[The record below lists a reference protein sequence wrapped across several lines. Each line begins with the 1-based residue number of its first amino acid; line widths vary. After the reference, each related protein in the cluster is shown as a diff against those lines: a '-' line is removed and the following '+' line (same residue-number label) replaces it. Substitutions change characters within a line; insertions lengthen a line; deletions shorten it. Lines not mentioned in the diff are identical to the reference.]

1 MAGTVNAGSIVY
13 EVDIDTARL
22 IQGRRDIDAALNGLN
37 NGMGR
42 LEASVNRTE
51 RSIANMDR
59 SMSNLSGVAR
69 GLMAALSV
77 QQVAN
82 YADAWTTLN
91 NKLANA
97 VRPQEQL
104 VDVTSRV
111 FEITQQTRSSLDA
124 TATLY
129 ARLERGTRE
138 YNTSAEDLAKL
149 TTIINQGFVVSG
161 ATAQEAENAIIQL
174 SQGIASG
181 ALRGEEFNSVAEQGS
196 RLMVALAD
204 SLGVGIGQLRSM
216 AAEGKLTT
224 DVVVNGLLS
233 QGDAIGKEFA
243 NTVTTISQAMQV
255 AGNNITKFFGEN
267 ATVKSF
273 VSAFNDS
280 IVRVSENLDSLSTA
294 LLGAAVIMGGRY
306 AGAFAMATAAQATH
320 LKSTIQGIVATRQ
333 SAQQEA
339 AAASVIARKA
349 VADKEAALSA
359 LNLATAEYNVA
370 KGSAAEAFALE
381 NVIRLRGI
389 YIQTSASA
397 AVANNTLSASQAR
410 VAATG
415 FTLANTMKAIN
426 VATTPLG
433 GPIGVIAIV
442 AAGWYLYS
450 QRQEEAR
457 RESIA
462 FADALPKVISRL
474 KEMNLVQAQ
483 GVRADTVD
491 SIKAQ
496 KEEVK
501 RLEEELAN
509 LANRYKDAKV
519 AADNSTEGQ
528 WLNNDATET
537 AADLANKIAKARRDL
552 DGKTATLN
560 QTQDALRLINIQ
572 VNEGIVDQMKAARD
586 NALATAEA
594 EKQASFLG
602 GTQAFLAMKLGQTT
616 EKLKE
621 FNSESLKI
629 DWGGKEGEK
638 LIKQAERRLAL
649 SKAEG
654 AARAELQ
661 AKYDAEDAGIA
672 DERAIA
678 RLQDVYVKTQQAT
691 EAKKEKNKEDRAA
704 ESASKKAAAAAESD
718 AQKLQKLKEAADL
731 SAESTEQL
739 SRAQAILNAENSI
752 SKSASP
758 EMIKQAGEY
767 AAKKWDTANAI
778 KAQAAAEKLLPE
790 ARENASYQEDVRD
803 LDTALSA
810 KKISQEQY
818 NETIERLEAQHQSNL
833 AKIRAEQ
840 AVTPQLDAAGSVDP
854 IQQLANENARK
865 LALIQQFEA
874 KKTITEQQA
883 IALRN
888 AANTQYE
895 QQRVAAQ
902 WEIYRSQ
909 SVANEA
915 TAAAFDGLANSA
927 SNALTGIITGS
938 MSASEALRSVGN
950 TVLNEVINTFV
961 QMGVQQAKSAIMG
974 ATAQNA
980 AIATTTA
987 AQVGSLATTTAAS
1000 TASAATTTAAWTPA
1014 ALVASIGSFGGAAAI
1029 GLGALVAAL
1038 AVGKGLSGKRKNGGP
1053 VSAGSMY
1060 QVGEGGMPEIY
1071 RASTGRQYM
1080 IPGDNGSV
1088 ISNREITGGGGS
1100 GGVVV
1105 NINNYTP
1112 ANVQT
1117 NSRDEGGMQY
1127 VDIFIQDMDR
1137 GGPMSSAMQ
1146 STFGLSRNANGDY

>member
-1 MAGTVNAGSIVY
+1 MAGSVSAGSITY

-22 IQGRRDIDAALNGLN
+22 IQGRREVDAALNGMN
-37 NGMGR
+37 GGMGR

-77 QQVAN
+77 QQVAS

-181 ALRGEEFNSVAEQGS
+181 VLRGEEFNSVSEQGS

-204 SLGVGIGQLRSM
+204 SLGVGIGQLRAM

-233 QGDAIGKEFA
+233 QGDVIGKEFA
-243 NTVTTISQAMQV
+243 NTVTTISQAMQT

-267 ATVKSF
+267 STVKSF
-273 VSAFNDS
+273 VNTFNS
-280 IVRVSENLDSLSTA
+280 SVVSVSENIEGLSA
-294 LLGAAVIMGGRY
+294 ILASAAVLMGGRY
-306 AGAFAMATAAQATH
+306 VGA
-320 LKSTIQGIVATRQ
+320 LV
-333 SAQQEA
+333 
-339 AAASVIARKA
+339 
-349 VADKEAALSA
+349 
-359 LNLATAEYNVA
+359 LATAEKVKKAIASRDEAIADNQAAQAAANKANADLRASAIA
-370 KGSAAEAFALE
+370 KERALDEVRLAQMMKATAFDAANLAAAEA
-381 NVIRLRGI
+381 RL
-389 YIQTSASA
+389 SA
-397 AVANNTLSASQAR
+397 ARIEAATLTDNYNRALAANTIAQDAATAAANRSAISIRSLGARALGLIGGPVGFATIAATAIFYFSQKAKEARDDANRLADSVNELGAKFQSMSHVELAATLGKLSGNLPELSDAVSDAQKAFDKATASVQFHQREIEKYGTNTTRGRQAAEALGGAQDRLAIATGNLDEASRRYSQTLSA
-410 VAATG
+410 
-415 FTLANTMKAIN
+415 IN
-426 VATTPLG
+426 
-433 GPIGVIAIV
+433 IGRAVLSGEFRQGIELLRRDGQEAGI
-442 AAGWYLYS
+442 AAGMMKQLG
-450 QRQEEAR
+450 EMTN
-457 RESIA
+457 
-462 FADALPKVISRL
+462 FA
-474 KEMNLVQAQ
+474 
-483 GVRADTVD
+483 
-491 SIKAQ
+491 
-496 KEEVK
+496 
-501 RLEEELAN
+501 
-509 LANRYKDAKV
+509 
-519 AADNSTEGQ
+519 
-528 WLNNDATET
+528 
-537 AADLANKIAKARRDL
+537 AKA
-552 DGKTATLN
+552 KQN
-560 QTQDALRLINIQ
+560 FNSSSLIIERPKNIQ
-572 VNEGIVDQMKAARD
+572 EYLDKQLEQIDLQSEFNDRKRAQLKAEQEIR
-586 NALATAEA
+586 N
-594 EKQASFLG
+594 LG
-602 GTQAFLAMKLGQTT
+602 GTDADINLARERAGVEFDAEQAIAKRR
-616 EKLKE
+616 KE
-621 FNSESLKI
+621 QQ
-629 DWGGKEGEK
+629 
-638 LIKQAERRLAL
+638 QAEQQ
-649 SKAEG
+649 SK
-654 AARAELQ
+654 RS
-661 AKYDAEDAGIA
+661 
-672 DERAIA
+672 
-678 RLQDVYVKTQQAT
+678 AT
-691 EAKKEKNKEDRAA
+691 
-704 ESASKKAAAAAESD
+704 AAESD

-731 SAESTEQL
+731 NADSTEQL
-739 SRAQAILNAENSI
+739 SRAQAILNAENSL

-790 ARENASYQEDVRD
+790 SRENASYQEDVRD

-833 AKIRAEQ
+833 AKIRADQ
-840 AVTPQLDAAGSVDP
+840 AVSPQMDAAGTVDP
-854 IQQLANENARK
+854 IQQLANEHTRK
-865 LALIQQFEA
+865 LELIKQFEA
-874 KKTITEQQA
+874 NKTITEEQA

-895 QQRVAAQ
+895 KQRVEAG
-902 WEIYRSQ
+902 WEIYRNQ
-909 SVANEA
+909 SLANEA
-915 TAAAFDGLANSA
+915 AAAAFDGFANSA

-938 MSASEALRSVGN
+938 MDASEALRSIGN

-961 QMGVQQAKSAIMG
+961 QMGIQQAKAAIMG
-974 ATAQNA
+974 STIQKG
-980 AIATTTA
+980 AIASTTA

-1071 RASTGRQYM
+1071 RASTGKQYM

-1088 ISNREITGGGGS
+1088 ISNKEITGGGGS

-1137 GGPMSSAMQ
+1137 GGPMSLAMQ

>member
-51 RSIANMDR
+51 RSVANMDR
-59 SMSNLSGVAR
+59 AMSSLSGVAR
-69 GLMAALSV
+69 GLLAALSV
-77 QQVAN
+77 QQVAS

-97 VRPQEQL
+97 VRPQEEL
-104 VDVTSRV
+104 VDVTTRV

-138 YNTSAEDLAKL
+138 YNTSAADLARL

-181 ALRGEEFNSVAEQGS
+181 VLRGEEFNSVSEQGS

-204 SLGVGIGQLRSM
+204 SLGVGIGQLRAM

-255 AGNNITKFFGEN
+255 AGNNITKYFGEN
-267 ATVKSF
+267 TTIRSF
-273 VSAFNDS
+273 VNGFNNS
-280 IVRVSENLDSLSTA
+280 IVSASENIET
-294 LLGAAVIMGGRY
+294 
-306 AGAFAMATAAQATH
+306 
-320 LKSTIQGIVATRQ
+320 
-333 SAQQEA
+333 
-339 AAASVIARKA
+339 
-349 VADKEAALSA
+349 LSA
-359 LNLATAEYNVA
+359 VL
-370 KGSAAEAFALE
+370 
-381 NVIRLRGI
+381 
-389 YIQTSASA
+389 ASA
-397 AVANNTLSASQAR
+397 AVLIGGRYVGALAIASAEKVRLAIASREEAVANTQAAQSAANKANADLRAASIAKERALDEVRLAQMMKSSAFDANNLAAAEARLSAARVQAATLTDNYNRALAANTVAQDAATAAANRSAITVRSLGTRALGLIGGPVGFATIAASAIFYFSQKAKEAREDANRLADSVNELGNKFQTMSHIELASTLGKLSENLPELSDAVADAQKEFDKATASVRFHQKEIEKYGTSTTRGRQAADALGGAQDRLAIATGNLDDASRRYSQTLSA
-410 VAATG
+410 
-415 FTLANTMKAIN
+415 IN
-426 VATTPLG
+426 
-433 GPIGVIAIV
+433 IGRAMLS
-442 AAGWYLYS
+442 GEF
-450 QRQEEAR
+450 RQG
-457 RESIA
+457 I
-462 FADALPKVISRL
+462 
-474 KEMNLVQAQ
+474 
-483 GVRADTVD
+483 
-491 SIKAQ
+491 
-496 KEEVK
+496 
-501 RLEEELAN
+501 
-509 LANRYKDAKV
+509 
-519 AADNSTEGQ
+519 
-528 WLNNDATET
+528 
-537 AADLANKIAKARRDL
+537 DLLRRD
-552 DGKTATLN
+552 
-560 QTQDALRLINIQ
+560 
-572 VNEGIVDQMKAARD
+572 
-586 NALATAEA
+586 
-594 EKQASFLG
+594 
-602 GTQAFLAMKLGQTT
+602 GQ
-616 EKLKE
+616 E
-621 FNSESLKI
+621 
-629 DWGGKEGEK
+629 
-638 LIKQAERRLAL
+638 
-649 SKAEG
+649 
-654 AARAELQ
+654 
-661 AKYDAEDAGIA
+661 AGIA
-672 DERAIA
+672 AGMMRQLGQAINFASGEKQRFNSTSLIVERPKNIQEYLDKQLQQIDLQNEFNDRKRAQLKAEQEIRALGGSDADIRMARERAGTEFDA
-678 RLQDVYVKTQQAT
+678 EQAT
-691 EAKKEKNKEDRAA
+691 AKRRKEQQKA
-704 ESASKKAAAAAESD
+704 EQQSKRSATAAESD
-718 AQKLQKLKEAADL
+718 AQKLQKLKEASELTAD
-731 SAESTEQL
+731 SSERL
-739 SRAQAILNAENSI
+739 SRAQAILNAQNSL

-790 ARENASYQEDVRD
+790 ARENASYQDDVRD
-803 LDTALSA
+803 LETALSA

-818 NETIERLEAQHQSNL
+818 NDTIEQLEQQHQVNL
-833 AKIRAEQ
+833 AKIRADQ
-840 AVTPQLDAAGSVDP
+840 AVTPQMEAAGSVDP
-854 IQQLANENARK
+854 VTQLANENARK

-874 KKTITEQQA
+874 DKTITEQQA

-895 QQRVAAQ
+895 QQRIAAQ

-1071 RASTGRQYM
+1071 RASTGKQYM

-1088 ISNREITGGGGS
+1088 ISNKEITGGGG
-1100 GGVVV
+1100 GVQF
-1105 NINNYTP
+1105 IL
-1112 ANVQT
+1112 NVT
-1117 NSRDEGGMQY
+1117 NTNGSRVEAGNTSYQDGAMM
-1127 VDIFIQDMDR
+1127 VDLFIGYMET

>member
-1 MAGTVNAGSIVY
+1 MAGTVSAGSITY

-22 IQGRRDIDAALNGLN
+22 IQGRREVDAALNGMN
-37 NGMGR
+37 GGMGR

-181 ALRGEEFNSVAEQGS
+181 VLRGEEFNSVSEQGS
-196 RLMVALAD
+196 RLMVALAQ
-204 SLGVGIGQLRSM
+204 SLGVGIGELRAM

-243 NTVTTISQAMQV
+243 NTVTTISQAMQT

-267 ATVKSF
+267 STVKSF
-273 VSAFNDS
+273 VSTFNS
-280 IVRVSENLDSLSTA
+280 SVVSVSENIEGLSA
-294 LLGAAVIMGGRY
+294 ILASAAVLMGGRY
-306 AGAFAMATAAQATH
+306 AGA
-320 LKSTIQGIVATRQ
+320 L
-333 SAQQEA
+333 
-339 AAASVIARKA
+339 
-349 VADKEAALSA
+349 
-359 LNLATAEYNVA
+359 
-370 KGSAAEAFALE
+370 
-381 NVIRLRGI
+381 
-389 YIQTSASA
+389 
-397 AVANNTLSASQAR
+397 
-410 VAATG
+410 
-415 FTLANTMKAIN
+415 
-426 VATTPLG
+426 
-433 GPIGVIAIV
+433 
-442 AAGWYLYS
+442 
-450 QRQEEAR
+450 
-457 RESIA
+457 
-462 FADALPKVISRL
+462 
-474 KEMNLVQAQ
+474 
-483 GVRADTVD
+483 
-491 SIKAQ
+491 
-496 KEEVK
+496 
-501 RLEEELAN
+501 
-509 LANRYKDAKV
+509 
-519 AADNSTEGQ
+519 
-528 WLNNDATET
+528 
-537 AADLANKIAKARRDL
+537 
-552 DGKTATLN
+552 
-560 QTQDALRLINIQ
+560 
-572 VNEGIVDQMKAARD
+572 
-586 NALATAEA
+586 ALATAEKVKKAIASRDEAIADTQAAQAAANKANSDLRASAIAKERALDEVRLAQMMKATAFDATNLAAA
-594 EKQASFLG
+594 EARLSAARIEAATLTDNYNRALAANAIAQDAATAAANRSAISIRSLGVRALGLIGGPVGFATIAAAAVFYFSQKAKEARDDANRLADSVNELGAKFQSMSHVELAATLGKLSGNLPELSDAVSDAQKAFDKATASVQFHQREIEKYGTNTTRGRQAAEALGGAQDRLAIATGNLDEASRRYSQTLSAINIGRAMLSGEFRQGIDLLRRDGQEAGIAAGMMKQLGEMTNFAAKAKQNFNSSSLKVERPKNIQEYLDKQLEQIELQSEFNDKKRAQLKAEQEIRNLG
-602 GTQAFLAMKLGQTT
+602 GTDADINLARERAGV
-616 EKLKE
+616 E
-621 FNSESLKI
+621 F
-629 DWGGKEGEK
+629 
-638 LIKQAERRLAL
+638 
-649 SKAEG
+649 
-654 AARAELQ
+654 
-661 AKYDAEDAGIA
+661 DAEQ
-672 DERAIA
+672 AIA
-678 RLQDVYVKTQQAT
+678 KRRKEQKQSEQQD
-691 EAKKEKNKEDRAA
+691 RR
-704 ESASKKAAAAAESD
+704 SASAAESD

-731 SAESTEQL
+731 TAGSTEQL
-739 SRAQAILNAENSI
+739 SRAQAILNAENSL

-790 ARENASYQEDVRD
+790 AKESASYRDDARD
-803 LDTALSA
+803 LETALSA

-818 NETIERLEAQHQSNL
+818 NETMERIEAQHQTNM
-833 AKIRAEQ
+833 AKIRSDQ
-840 AVTPQLDAAGSVDP
+840 AVSPQMDAAGTVDP
-854 IQQLANENARK
+854 IQQLANEHTRK
-865 LALIQQFEA
+865 LELIKQFEA
-874 KKTITEQQA
+874 NKTITEQQA

-895 QQRVAAQ
+895 KQRVEAG
-902 WEIYRSQ
+902 WEIYRNQ
-909 SVANEA
+909 SLANEA
-915 TAAAFDGLANSA
+915 AAAAFDGFANSA

-938 MSASEALRSVGN
+938 MDASEALRSIGN

-961 QMGVQQAKSAIMG
+961 QMGIQQAKAAIMG
-974 ATAQNA
+974 STIQKG
-980 AIATTTA
+980 AIASTTA

-1088 ISNREITGGGGS
+1088 ISNKEITGAGGS

-1112 ANVQT
+1112 ANIQT

>member
-1 MAGTVNAGSIVY
+1 MAGTVSAGSIVY

-22 IQGRRDIDAALNGLN
+22 IQGRREVDAALNGMN
-37 NGMGR
+37 GGMGR
-42 LEASVNRTE
+42 LEASVNRSE

-181 ALRGEEFNSVAEQGS
+181 ILRGEEFNSVSEQGS
-196 RLMVALAD
+196 RIMVALAK
-204 SLGVGIGQLRSM
+204 SLGVGIGELRSM

-233 QGDAIGKEFA
+233 QGDEIGKEFA
-243 NTVTTISQAMQV
+243 NTVTTISQAMQT

-267 ATVKSF
+267 TTVKSF
-273 VSAFNDS
+273 VNTFNSS
-280 IVRVSENLDSLSTA
+280 IVSVSENIEGLSA
-294 LLGAAVIMGGRY
+294 ILAAAAVLMGGRY
-306 AGAFAMATAAQATH
+306 AGA
-320 LKSTIQGIVATRQ
+320 L
-333 SAQQEA
+333 
-339 AAASVIARKA
+339 
-349 VADKEAALSA
+349 
-359 LNLATAEYNVA
+359 
-370 KGSAAEAFALE
+370 
-381 NVIRLRGI
+381 
-389 YIQTSASA
+389 
-397 AVANNTLSASQAR
+397 
-410 VAATG
+410 
-415 FTLANTMKAIN
+415 
-426 VATTPLG
+426 
-433 GPIGVIAIV
+433 
-442 AAGWYLYS
+442 
-450 QRQEEAR
+450 
-457 RESIA
+457 
-462 FADALPKVISRL
+462 
-474 KEMNLVQAQ
+474 
-483 GVRADTVD
+483 
-491 SIKAQ
+491 
-496 KEEVK
+496 
-501 RLEEELAN
+501 
-509 LANRYKDAKV
+509 
-519 AADNSTEGQ
+519 
-528 WLNNDATET
+528 
-537 AADLANKIAKARRDL
+537 
-552 DGKTATLN
+552 
-560 QTQDALRLINIQ
+560 
-572 VNEGIVDQMKAARD
+572 
-586 NALATAEA
+586 ALATAEKVKKAIASRDEAIADTQAAQAAANKANADLRASAIAKERALDEVRLAQMMKATAFDAANLAAA
-594 EKQASFLG
+594 EARLSAARIEAATLTDNYNRALAANTIAQDAAAAAANRSAISIRSLGARALGLIGGPVGFATIAATAIFYFSQKAKEARDDANRLADSVNELGAKFQSMSHVELAATLGKLSGNLPELSDAVSEAQKAFDKATASVQFHQKEIEKYGTSTTRGRQAADALGGAQDRLAIATGNLDEASRRYSQTLSAINIGRAMLSGEFRQGIDLLRRDGQEAGIAAGMMKQLGEMTNFAAKAKQNFNSSSLKVERPKNIQEYLDKQLEQIELQSEFNDKKRAQLKAEQELRALG
-602 GTQAFLAMKLGQTT
+602 GTDADINLARERAGVEFDAEQAIAKRR
-616 EKLKE
+616 KE
-621 FNSESLKI
+621 QQ
-629 DWGGKEGEK
+629 
-638 LIKQAERRLAL
+638 QAEQQ
-649 SKAEG
+649 SK
-654 AARAELQ
+654 RS
-661 AKYDAEDAGIA
+661 
-672 DERAIA
+672 
-678 RLQDVYVKTQQAT
+678 AT
-691 EAKKEKNKEDRAA
+691 
-704 ESASKKAAAAAESD
+704 AAESD
-718 AQKLQKLKEAADL
+718 AQKLQKLKEAAGL

-739 SRAQAILNAENSI
+739 SRAQAILNAENSL

-874 KKTITEQQA
+874 DKTITEQQA

-1053 VSAGSMY
+1053 IQAGGMY
-1060 QVGEGGMPEIY
+1060 QVGEGDKPEIF
-1071 RASTGRQYM
+1071 RANNGSQYM
-1080 IPGDNGSV
+1080 VSGDNGTML
-1088 ISNREITGGGGS
+1088 SNKEITGGGGN

-1105 NINNYTP
+1105 NINNYTT

>member
-1 MAGTVNAGSIVY
+1 MAGTVSAGSITY

-22 IQGRRDIDAALNGLN
+22 IQGRREVDAALNGMN
-37 NGMGR
+37 GGMGR

-181 ALRGEEFNSVAEQGS
+181 VLRGEEFNSVSEQGS
-196 RLMVALAD
+196 RIMVALAQ
-204 SLGVGIGQLRSM
+204 SLGVGIGELRAM

-233 QGDAIGKEFA
+233 QGDEIGKEFA
-243 NTVTTISQAMQV
+243 NTVTTISQAMQT

-267 ATVKSF
+267 STVKSF
-273 VSAFNDS
+273 VSTFNS
-280 IVRVSENLDSLSTA
+280 SVVSVSENIEGLSA
-294 LLGAAVIMGGRY
+294 ILASAAVLMGGRY
-306 AGAFAMATAAQATH
+306 AGA
-320 LKSTIQGIVATRQ
+320 L
-333 SAQQEA
+333 
-339 AAASVIARKA
+339 
-349 VADKEAALSA
+349 
-359 LNLATAEYNVA
+359 
-370 KGSAAEAFALE
+370 
-381 NVIRLRGI
+381 
-389 YIQTSASA
+389 
-397 AVANNTLSASQAR
+397 
-410 VAATG
+410 
-415 FTLANTMKAIN
+415 
-426 VATTPLG
+426 
-433 GPIGVIAIV
+433 
-442 AAGWYLYS
+442 
-450 QRQEEAR
+450 
-457 RESIA
+457 
-462 FADALPKVISRL
+462 
-474 KEMNLVQAQ
+474 
-483 GVRADTVD
+483 
-491 SIKAQ
+491 
-496 KEEVK
+496 
-501 RLEEELAN
+501 
-509 LANRYKDAKV
+509 
-519 AADNSTEGQ
+519 
-528 WLNNDATET
+528 
-537 AADLANKIAKARRDL
+537 
-552 DGKTATLN
+552 
-560 QTQDALRLINIQ
+560 
-572 VNEGIVDQMKAARD
+572 
-586 NALATAEA
+586 ALATAEKVKKAIASRDEAIA
-594 EKQASFLG
+594 ETQAAQAAANKANADLRASAIAKERALDEVRLAQMMKATAFDAANLAAAEARLSASRIEAATLTDNYNRALAANTIAQDAATAAANRSAISIKSLGARALGLIGGPVGFATIAATAIFYFSQKAKEARDDANRLADSVNELGAKFQSMSHVELAATLGKLSGNLPELSDAVSDAQKAFDKATASVQFHQREIEKYGTNTTRGRQAAEALGGAQDRLAIATGNLDEASRRYSQTLSAINIGRAMLSGEFRQGIDLLRRDGQEAGIAAGMMKQLGEMTNFAAKAKQNFNSSSLKVERPKNIQEYLDKQLEQIELQSEFNDKKRAQLKAEQELRNLG
-602 GTQAFLAMKLGQTT
+602 GTDADINLARERAGVEFDAEQAIAKRR
-616 EKLKE
+616 KE
-621 FNSESLKI
+621 QQ
-629 DWGGKEGEK
+629 
-638 LIKQAERRLAL
+638 QAEQQ
-649 SKAEG
+649 SK
-654 AARAELQ
+654 RS
-661 AKYDAEDAGIA
+661 
-672 DERAIA
+672 
-678 RLQDVYVKTQQAT
+678 AT
-691 EAKKEKNKEDRAA
+691 
-704 ESASKKAAAAAESD
+704 AAESD
-718 AQKLQKLKEAADL
+718 AQKLQKLKEASEIAAD
-731 SAESTEQL
+731 STEQL
-739 SRAQAILNAENSI
+739 SRAQAILNAQNSL

-790 ARENASYQEDVRD
+790 SRENARYQEDVRD
-803 LDTALSA
+803 LETALSA

-818 NETIERLEAQHQSNL
+818 NDTIEQLEQQHRVNL
-833 AKIRAEQ
+833 AKIRADQ
-840 AVTPQLDAAGSVDP
+840 AVTPKMEAAGSVDP
-854 IQQLANENARK
+854 VTQLANENARK

-874 KKTITEQQA
+874 DKTITEQQA

-974 ATAQNA
+974 STAQNA

-1071 RASTGRQYM
+1071 RASTGKQYM

-1088 ISNREITGGGGS
+1088 ISNKEITGGGG
-1100 GGVVV
+1100 GVQF
-1105 NINNYTP
+1105 IL
-1112 ANVQT
+1112 NVTTT
-1117 NSRDEGGMQY
+1117 NGSRVEAGNTSYQDGAMM
-1127 VDIFIQDMDR
+1127 VDLFIGDMET

>member
-1 MAGTVNAGSIVY
+1 MAGSVSAGSITY

-51 RSIANMDR
+51 RSVANMDR
-59 SMSNLSGVAR
+59 AMSNLSGVAR
-69 GLMAALSV
+69 GLLAALSV
-77 QQVAN
+77 QQVAS

-97 VRPQEQL
+97 VRPQEEL
-104 VDVTSRV
+104 VDVTTRV
-111 FEITQQTRSSLDA
+111 FDITQKTRSSLDA

-181 ALRGEEFNSVAEQGS
+181 VLRGEEFNSVSEQGS
-196 RLMVALAD
+196 RLMVALAQ
-204 SLGVGIGQLRSM
+204 SLGVGIGELRAM

-233 QGDAIGKEFA
+233 QGDEIGKEFA
-243 NTVTTISQAMQV
+243 NTVTTISQAMQT

-267 ATVKSF
+267 STVKSF
-273 VSAFNDS
+273 VSTFNNS
-280 IVRVSENLDSLSTA
+280 VVSVSENIEGLSA
-294 LLGAAVIMGGRY
+294 ILASVAVLMGGRY
-306 AGAFAMATAAQATH
+306 AGA
-320 LKSTIQGIVATRQ
+320 L
-333 SAQQEA
+333 
-339 AAASVIARKA
+339 
-349 VADKEAALSA
+349 
-359 LNLATAEYNVA
+359 
-370 KGSAAEAFALE
+370 
-381 NVIRLRGI
+381 
-389 YIQTSASA
+389 
-397 AVANNTLSASQAR
+397 
-410 VAATG
+410 
-415 FTLANTMKAIN
+415 
-426 VATTPLG
+426 
-433 GPIGVIAIV
+433 
-442 AAGWYLYS
+442 
-450 QRQEEAR
+450 
-457 RESIA
+457 
-462 FADALPKVISRL
+462 
-474 KEMNLVQAQ
+474 
-483 GVRADTVD
+483 
-491 SIKAQ
+491 
-496 KEEVK
+496 
-501 RLEEELAN
+501 
-509 LANRYKDAKV
+509 
-519 AADNSTEGQ
+519 
-528 WLNNDATET
+528 
-537 AADLANKIAKARRDL
+537 
-552 DGKTATLN
+552 
-560 QTQDALRLINIQ
+560 
-572 VNEGIVDQMKAARD
+572 
-586 NALATAEA
+586 ALATAEKVKKAIASRDEAIA
-594 EKQASFLG
+594 ETQAAQAAANKANADLRASAIAKERALDEVRLAQMMKATAFDAANLAAAEARLSTARIEAATLTDNYNRALAANTIAQDAATAAANRSAISIRSLGARALGLIGGPVGFATIAATAIFYFSQKAKEARDDANRLADSVNELGAKFQSMSHVELAATLGKLSGNLPELSDAVSDAQKAFDKATASVQFHQREIEKYGTNTTRGRQAADALG
-602 GTQAFLAMKLGQTT
+602 GAQ
-616 EKLKE
+616 
-621 FNSESLKI
+621 
-629 DWGGKEGEK
+629 D
-638 LIKQAERRLAL
+638 RLAIATGNLDDASRRYSQTL
-649 SKAEG
+649 SAINIG
-654 AARAELQ
+654 RAMLSGEFRQGIDLLRRDGQ
-661 AKYDAEDAGIA
+661 EAGIA
-672 DERAIA
+672 AGMMRQLGQAINFASGEKQRFNSTSLIVERPKNIQEYLDKQLQQIDLQNEFNDRKRAQLKAEQEIRALGGSDADIRMARERAGTEFDA
-678 RLQDVYVKTQQAT
+678 EQAT
-691 EAKKEKNKEDRAA
+691 AKRRKEQQKA
-704 ESASKKAAAAAESD
+704 EQQSKRSATAAESD
-718 AQKLQKLKEAADL
+718 AQKLQKLKEASELTAD
-731 SAESTEQL
+731 SSERL
-739 SRAQAILNAENSI
+739 SRAQAILNAQNSL

-803 LDTALSA
+803 LETALSA

-833 AKIRAEQ
+833 AKIRSDQ
-840 AVTPQLDAAGSVDP
+840 SVSPQMDAAGTVDP
-854 IQQLANENARK
+854 IQQLANEHTRK
-865 LALIQQFEA
+865 LELIKQFEA
-874 KKTITEQQA
+874 NKTITEEQA

-895 QQRVAAQ
+895 KQRVEAG
-902 WEIYRSQ
+902 WEIYRNQ
-909 SVANEA
+909 SLANEA
-915 TAAAFDGLANSA
+915 AAAAFDGFANSA

-938 MSASEALRSVGN
+938 MDASEALRSIGN

-961 QMGVQQAKSAIMG
+961 QMGIQQAKSAIMG
-974 ATAQNA
+974 GAIQEG
-980 AIATTTA
+980 AIASVTA
-987 AQVGSLATTTAAS
+987 AQVGSLATTTSAS

-1088 ISNREITGGGGS
+1088 ISNKEITGGGGS

>member
-1 MAGTVNAGSIVY
+1 MAGTVSAGSITY

-22 IQGRRDIDAALNGLN
+22 IQGRREVDAALNGMN
-37 NGMGR
+37 GGMGR

-104 VDVTSRV
+104 IDVTSRV

-181 ALRGEEFNSVAEQGS
+181 VLRGEEFNSVSEQGS
-196 RLMVALAD
+196 RLMVALAQ
-204 SLGVGIGQLRSM
+204 SLGVGIGELRAM

-233 QGDAIGKEFA
+233 QGDEIGKEFA
-243 NTVTTISQAMQV
+243 NTVTTISQAMQT

-267 ATVKSF
+267 STVKSF
-273 VSAFNDS
+273 VSTFNS
-280 IVRVSENLDSLSTA
+280 SVVSVSENIEGLSA
-294 LLGAAVIMGGRY
+294 ILASAAVLMGGRY
-306 AGAFAMATAAQATH
+306 TGA
-320 LKSTIQGIVATRQ
+320 L
-333 SAQQEA
+333 
-339 AAASVIARKA
+339 
-349 VADKEAALSA
+349 
-359 LNLATAEYNVA
+359 
-370 KGSAAEAFALE
+370 
-381 NVIRLRGI
+381 
-389 YIQTSASA
+389 
-397 AVANNTLSASQAR
+397 
-410 VAATG
+410 
-415 FTLANTMKAIN
+415 
-426 VATTPLG
+426 
-433 GPIGVIAIV
+433 
-442 AAGWYLYS
+442 
-450 QRQEEAR
+450 
-457 RESIA
+457 
-462 FADALPKVISRL
+462 
-474 KEMNLVQAQ
+474 
-483 GVRADTVD
+483 
-491 SIKAQ
+491 
-496 KEEVK
+496 
-501 RLEEELAN
+501 
-509 LANRYKDAKV
+509 
-519 AADNSTEGQ
+519 
-528 WLNNDATET
+528 
-537 AADLANKIAKARRDL
+537 
-552 DGKTATLN
+552 
-560 QTQDALRLINIQ
+560 
-572 VNEGIVDQMKAARD
+572 
-586 NALATAEA
+586 ALATAEKVKKAIASRDEAIA
-594 EKQASFLG
+594 ETQAAQAAANKANADLRASAIAKERALDEVRLAQMMKATAFDAANLAAAEARLSAARIEAATLTDNYNRALAANTIAQDAATAAANRSTISIRSLGARALGLIGGPVGFATIAATAIFYFSQKAKEARDDANRLADSVNELGAKFQNMSHVELAATLGKLSGNLPELSDAVSDAQKAFDKATASVQFHQREIEKYGTNTTRGRQAAEALGGAQDRLAIATGNLDEASRRYSQTLSAINIGRAMLSGEFRQGIDLLRRDGQEAGIAAGMMKQLGEMTNFAAKAKQNFNSSSLKVERPKNIQEYLDKQLEQIELQSEFNDKKRAQLKAEQELRNLG
-602 GTQAFLAMKLGQTT
+602 GTEADINLARERAGVEFDAEQAIAKRR
-616 EKLKE
+616 KE
-621 FNSESLKI
+621 QQ
-629 DWGGKEGEK
+629 
-638 LIKQAERRLAL
+638 QAE
-649 SKAEG
+649 
-654 AARAELQ
+654 Q
-661 AKYDAEDAGIA
+661 
-672 DERAIA
+672 
-678 RLQDVYVKTQQAT
+678 QDK
-691 EAKKEKNKEDRAA
+691 R
-704 ESASKKAAAAAESD
+704 SASAAESD

-731 SAESTEQL
+731 TAGSTEQL
-739 SRAQAILNAENSI
+739 SRAQAILNAENSL

-758 EMIKQAGEY
+758 EMMKQAGEY

-778 KAQAAAEKLLPE
+778 KAQATAEKLLPE
-790 ARENASYQEDVRD
+790 AKESASYQEDVRD
-803 LDTALSA
+803 LETALSA

-818 NETIERLEAQHQSNL
+818 NETMERLEAQHQVNL
-833 AKIRAEQ
+833 AKIRSEQ

-874 KKTITEQQA
+874 DKTITEQQA

-927 SNALTGIITGS
+927 SNALTGIIIGS

-961 QMGVQQAKSAIMG
+961 QMGVQQAKAAIMG
-974 ATAQNA
+974 STIQKG
-980 AIATTTA
+980 AIASTTA

-1000 TASAATTTAAWTPA
+1000 TSSAAATTAAWTPA
-1014 ALVASIGSFGGAAAI
+1014 ALVASIGSFGGAVAI

-1071 RASTGRQYM
+1071 RASTGKQYM

-1088 ISNREITGGGGS
+1088 ISNKEITGGGG
-1100 GGVVV
+1100 GVQF
-1105 NINNYTP
+1105 IL
-1112 ANVQT
+1112 NVT
-1117 NSRDEGGMQY
+1117 NTNGSRVEAGNTSYQDGAMM
-1127 VDIFIQDMDR
+1127 VDLFIGDMET

>member
-1 MAGTVNAGSIVY
+1 MAGIVSAGSITY

-22 IQGRRDIDAALNGLN
+22 IQGRREVDAALNGMN
-37 NGMGR
+37 GGMGR

-181 ALRGEEFNSVAEQGS
+181 VLRGEEFNSVSEQGS
-196 RLMVALAD
+196 RLMVALAQ
-204 SLGVGIGQLRSM
+204 SLGVGISELRAM

-243 NTVTTISQAMQV
+243 NTVTTISQAMQT

-267 ATVKSF
+267 STVKSF
-273 VSAFNDS
+273 VSTFNS
-280 IVRVSENLDSLSTA
+280 SVVSVSENIEGLSA
-294 LLGAAVIMGGRY
+294 ILASAAVLMGGRY
-306 AGAFAMATAAQATH
+306 AGA
-320 LKSTIQGIVATRQ
+320 L
-333 SAQQEA
+333 
-339 AAASVIARKA
+339 
-349 VADKEAALSA
+349 
-359 LNLATAEYNVA
+359 
-370 KGSAAEAFALE
+370 
-381 NVIRLRGI
+381 
-389 YIQTSASA
+389 
-397 AVANNTLSASQAR
+397 
-410 VAATG
+410 
-415 FTLANTMKAIN
+415 
-426 VATTPLG
+426 
-433 GPIGVIAIV
+433 
-442 AAGWYLYS
+442 
-450 QRQEEAR
+450 
-457 RESIA
+457 
-462 FADALPKVISRL
+462 
-474 KEMNLVQAQ
+474 
-483 GVRADTVD
+483 
-491 SIKAQ
+491 
-496 KEEVK
+496 
-501 RLEEELAN
+501 
-509 LANRYKDAKV
+509 
-519 AADNSTEGQ
+519 
-528 WLNNDATET
+528 
-537 AADLANKIAKARRDL
+537 
-552 DGKTATLN
+552 
-560 QTQDALRLINIQ
+560 
-572 VNEGIVDQMKAARD
+572 
-586 NALATAEA
+586 ALATAEKVKKAIASRDEAIADTQAAQAAANKANADLRASAIAKERALDEVRLAQMMKATAFDATNLAAA
-594 EKQASFLG
+594 EARLSAARIEAATLTDNYNRALAANAIAQDAATAAANRSAISIRSLGARALGLIGGPVGFATIAATAIFYFSQKAKEARDDANRLADSVNELGAKFQSMSHVELAATLGKLSGNLPELSDAVSDAQKAFDKATASVQFHQREIEKYGTNTTRGRQAAEALG
-602 GTQAFLAMKLGQTT
+602 GAQDRLAIATGNLDEASRRYSQTLSAINIGRAMLSGEFRQGIELLRRDGQEAGIAAGMMKQLGEMTNFAAKAKQN
-616 EKLKE
+616 
-621 FNSESLKI
+621 FNSSSLKVERPKNI
-629 DWGGKEGEK
+629 QEYLDKQLEQIELQSELNDKKRAQLKAEQDIRSLGGATKADIELARERAGVEFDKSQALANTRKEQ
-638 LIKQAERRLAL
+638 KQAEQQ
-649 SKAEG
+649 SK
-654 AARAELQ
+654 R
-661 AKYDAEDAGIA
+661 
-672 DERAIA
+672 
-678 RLQDVYVKTQQAT
+678 
-691 EAKKEKNKEDRAA
+691 
-704 ESASKKAAAAAESD
+704 SASAAESD

-731 SAESTEQL
+731 TAGSTEQL
-739 SRAQAILNAENSI
+739 SRAQAILNAENSL
-752 SKSASP
+752 SKTASP

-790 ARENASYQEDVRD
+790 SRENARYQEDVRD
-803 LDTALSA
+803 LETALSA

-818 NETIERLEAQHQSNL
+818 NDTIEQLEQQHQVNL
-833 AKIRAEQ
+833 AKIRSDQ
-840 AVTPQLDAAGSVDP
+840 AVTPKMEAAGSVDP
-854 IQQLANENARK
+854 VTQLANENARK

-874 KKTITEQQA
+874 DKTITEQQA

-895 QQRVAAQ
+895 QQRIAAQ
-902 WEIYRSQ
+902 WEIYRNQ
-909 SVANEA
+909 GVANEA

-1071 RASTGRQYM
+1071 RASTGKQYM
-1080 IPGDNGSV
+1080 IPGDNGRV
-1088 ISNREITGGGGS
+1088 ISNKEITGGGGS
-1100 GGVVV
+1100 DGVVV

-1117 NSRDEGGMQY
+1117 NTWDEGGMQY
-1127 VDIFIQDMDR
+1127 VDIFIQDLDR
-1137 GGPMSSAMQ
+1137 GGPMSTAMQ